1 MFFTLNNKI
10 FDNKLKSNQNG
21 YTLDCDFEIKNG
33 DDYNL
38 IQAETWM
45 DELTR
50 KKDINIST
58 IAIRENK
65 EVSYICK
72 VLNLV
77 FLAPDI
83 KKAILT
89 NNTKL
94 GLTLLDLYD
103 CKNLDWASQRRKLG
117 VVCVI

>member
-1 MFFTLNNKI
+1 
-10 FDNKLKSNQNG
+10 
-21 YTLDCDFEIKNG
+21 
-33 DDYNL
+33 
-38 IQAETWM
+38 M

-58 IAIRENK
+58 IASRENK
-65 EVSYICK
+65 EISYICK
-72 VLNLV
+72 ILNLV

-117 VVCVI
+117 VIGY

>member
-1 MFFTLNNKI
+1 MKNILITGASRGLGLEITKQELERNN
-10 FDNKLKSNQNG
+10 FV
-21 YTLDCDFEIKNG
+21 
-33 DDYNL
+33 
-38 IQAETWM
+38 
-45 DELTR
+45 LTR

-58 IAIRENK
+58 IASRENK
-65 EVSYICK
+65 EISYICK
-72 VLNLV
+72 ILNLV

-117 VVCVI
+117 VIGY